1 MSTEGIFQIV
11 LILAA
16 FLCSLVAGF
25 LFAFA
30 LVVIPGIKSL
40 LAFIRN

>member
-1 MSTEGIFQIV
+1 MSTEATFQIV
-11 LILAA
+11 LILAT

-30 LVVIPGIKSL
+30 TVVMPGIK
-40 LAFIRN
+40 R

>member
-1 MSTEGIFQIV
+1 MGIFPVII
-11 LILAA
+11 ILAA

-30 LVVIPGIKSL
+30 IVTMPGISGLK
-40 LAFIRN
+40 